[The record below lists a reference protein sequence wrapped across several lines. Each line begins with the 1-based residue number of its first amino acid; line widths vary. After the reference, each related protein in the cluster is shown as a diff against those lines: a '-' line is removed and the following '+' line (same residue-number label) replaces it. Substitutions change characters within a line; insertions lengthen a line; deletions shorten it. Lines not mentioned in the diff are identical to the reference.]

1 MLCLD
6 VRFLVEVEWRLSLVR
21 FRVCSL
27 SRLIGNCW
35 MVNLRPGGALRWK
48 VEDHWLRRSGSVMWK
63 VGTSKVVV
71 LDCVS

>member
-1 MLCLD
+1 M
-6 VRFLVEVEWRLSLVR
+6 R